1 MSDAI
6 NEAVL
11 ARQPIYPAA
20 QSMSGTNT
28 YTVGCKEA
36 GFRAGYAVCLNKIAA
51 FERDRSLSAYT
62 VCETAIKGKSC
73 PAMPMREQEQ
83 LAGKAMYYV
92 DRRLMLEE
100 LDKQAQA
107 QREAYAAQ
115 RPPVKKPAHG
125 TTSPTAASTP
135 QPKIAAKSIQSTS
148 NEEDGYAA
156 AINAA
161 IKETQAQAA
170 TPEPVETPEPV
181 VQKPGMSLLEIAK
194 LHMKNSHPKE

>member
-11 ARQPIYPAA
+11 ARQPVYPAA

-51 FERDRSLSAYT
+51 FERDRNLSTYAA
-62 VCETAIKGKSC
+62 CESAIKSKSC
-73 PAMPMREQEQ
+73 PALPMREQER
-83 LAGKAMYYV
+83 LADKAMYYI

-107 QREAYAAQ
+107 QREAFAVQ
-115 RPPVKKPAHG
+115 RTPVKKPAHG
-125 TTSPTAASTP
+125 ETSPTAATAA
-135 QPKIAAKSIQSTS
+135 QQKIAAKPLQSSTD
-148 NEEDGYAA
+148 EDDGYAA

-161 IKETQAQAA
+161 IRETQANAA
-170 TPEPVETPEPV
+170 TPEPVEKPEPV

-194 LHMKNSHPKE
+194 MHMKNSQPKE